1 MEPKTIGPNQYGVI
15 AFDNNN
21 YEWYGSC
28 GSVSW
33 QIMQKGA
40 EGKLEPLTGDEED
53 DKGRRL
59 NIAYFTSWE

>member
-1 MEPKTIGPNQYGVI
+1 MI

-21 YEWYGSC
+21 EWHGSC

-33 QIMQKGA
+33 QIMKKGA
-40 EGKLEPLTGDEED
+40 KGKLEPLTGDEED

-59 NIAYFTSWE
+59 NIAYFTSHE